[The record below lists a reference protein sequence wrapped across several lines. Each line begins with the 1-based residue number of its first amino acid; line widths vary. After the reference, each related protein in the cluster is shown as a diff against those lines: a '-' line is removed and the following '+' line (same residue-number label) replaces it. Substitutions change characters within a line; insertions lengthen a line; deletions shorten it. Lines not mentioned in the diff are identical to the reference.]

1 MIKLDRWTRAEP
13 IPDAVNHAVAVA
25 VAVA

>member
-25 VAVA
+25 VA